1 MDNILY
7 WSFQLTLAR
16 QFGTKKKKRKLV
28 GYWHY
33 NTNVSDRT
41 GRGTELL
48 FHFERI

>member
-28 GYWHY
+28 GYGED
-33 NTNVSDRT
+33 NTTLRY
-41 GRGTELL
+41 
-48 FHFERI
+48 